1 MANSEGRVK
10 KDSVAGNHVDV
21 GVAFLTERPNLP
33 RRGDVIN
40 EESDPAAASCTLDVH
55 AQDFVLLSEKGGIN
69 PQTASRPF

>member
-21 GVAFLTERPNLP
+21 GVAFLAERPNLP

-40 EESDPAAASCTLDVH
+40 DESDPAAASCTLDVH
-55 AQDFVLLSEKGGIN
+55 A
-69 PQTASRPF
+69 

>member
-69 PQTASRPF
+69 PQTASRHF

>member
-21 GVAFLTERPNLP
+21 GVAFLAERPNLP

-69 PQTASRPF
+69 PQTASRPL